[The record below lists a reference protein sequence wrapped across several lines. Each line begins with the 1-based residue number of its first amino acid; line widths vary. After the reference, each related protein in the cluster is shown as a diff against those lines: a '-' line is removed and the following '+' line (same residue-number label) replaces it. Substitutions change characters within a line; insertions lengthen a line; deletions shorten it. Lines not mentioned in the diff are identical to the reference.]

1 MNHARNLLFA
11 ACLLASATAQA
22 GYAATWSLNPISSN
36 WNTAANWTPARIPNG
51 PLDTATFSQSNL
63 TDITVSDDTQ
73 VKSISYAAVAGGYV
87 VTVNQPHV
95 LTITSGSIIN
105 NSLRSQT
112 LIAGPVVD
120 PANFASSIIFE
131 QAAAAGSSLT
141 FIAQGNPAVYFGTG
155 GLVSFRNYA
164 NAGQSTLI
172 AQAGPLTGTHGGFI
186 GFDNHASAA
195 QSYITVEGG
204 KVAGASGA
212 NVQFADHADA
222 GSAFIILEGATAT
235 GATGGA
241 MNLNTDATAA
251 SATVIIN
258 GGTQGGAGA
267 TCNVNSLSDG
277 GTARFEIFGNGS
289 LVLANVAG
297 AVGSIEG
304 DGSVTCTEGSF
315 SVGTNNL
322 STLFS
327 GTITDGLLEKVGTG
341 TLTLTGANTYA
352 GGTTVIAGT
361 LVIENKTGSGTG
373 SGVVTVNGGTLGG
386 SGIISGAVT
395 IGTGSGGGAF
405 LAPAHGGKKQLT
417 LTIQGSVTFNADA
430 TYTYT
435 FKAKGN
441 KSKSDKVIAKG
452 VTINSGATINLSGTT
467 QGQLTQGTALTL
479 IKNTAATPISG
490 AFSNLPDGGIV
501 NVNGNNLQADYA
513 GGDGNDLTLTV
524 VP

>member
-1 MNHARNLLFA
+1 MNQARNLLFA
-11 ACLLASATAQA
+11 ALLLASATAQA
-22 GYAATWSLNPISSN
+22 GNATWSMNPIN
-36 WNTAANWTPARIPNG
+36 GDWNTAANWTPARIPNG
-51 PLDTATFSQSNL
+51 PLNTATFTQSNL

-73 VKSISYAAVAGGYV
+73 IKSIIYNAIASSYV

-95 LTITSGSIIN
+95 LTITNGGIIN

-120 PANFASSIIFE
+120 PANFAASIIFE
-131 QAAAAGSSLT
+131 QAAAPGSSLT

-172 AQAGPLTGTHGGFI
+172 AQGGPLAGTHGGFI
-186 GFDNHASAA
+186 GFDDHASAA

-204 KVAGASGA
+204 NVAGASGA
-212 NVQFADHADA
+212 NVQFADQADA

-241 MNLNTDATAA
+241 MNLNTGATAA

-267 TCNVNSLSDG
+267 TCSVNSFSDG

-297 AVGSIEG
+297 AVGSLEG
-304 DGSVTCTEGSF
+304 DGSVTGTVGAF

-373 SGVVTVNGGTLGG
+373 SGVVSVTSGTLGG
-386 SGIISGAVT
+386 SGIIAGAVT
-395 IGTGSGGGAF
+395 VGTGSGAGAF
-405 LAPAHGGKKQLT
+405 LAPAHGENKQLT
-417 LTIQGSVTFNADA
+417 LTIQSSLTFNSDA
-430 TYTYT
+430 TYTYS
-435 FKAKGN
+435 FRAKRN
-441 KSKSDKVIAKG
+441 KSKIDKVIANG
-452 VTINSGATINLSGTT
+452 VTINSGATINLSGET
-467 QGQLTQGTALTL
+467 QGRLTQGTMLTL
-479 IKNTAATPISG
+479 IKNTAATPIAG
-490 AFSNLPDGGIV
+490 TFSNLPDGGIV
-501 NVNGNNLQADYA
+501 NVNGNNLQADYE